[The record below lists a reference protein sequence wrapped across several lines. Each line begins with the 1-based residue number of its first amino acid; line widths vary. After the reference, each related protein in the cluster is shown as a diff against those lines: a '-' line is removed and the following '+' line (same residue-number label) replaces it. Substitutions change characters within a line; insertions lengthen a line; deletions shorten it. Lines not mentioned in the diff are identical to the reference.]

1 MLANKNGNVYGESI
15 LTSVIKPLK
24 QLHLLENFTIRERI
38 GVGVYNPHALARL
51 FPDEPYENMFC
62 HPDIC
67 QQCRDSGQ
75 GKNVFC
81 IMPDRSKQR
90 VPRECP
96 FVTEH
101 AVMQDK
107 LPQ

>member
-1 MLANKNGNVYGESI
+1 MPENKNGNVYGESI

-24 QLHLLENFTIRERI
+24 QLQLLENWTIRERI

-67 QQCRDSGQ
+67 AQCREKGQ
-75 GKNVFC
+75 GVVVGC
-81 IMPDRSKQR
+81 IMDKPKQR
-90 VPRECP
+90 VPRRCP